1 MHHVRGFLR
10 LMGVVW
16 QDLLAALALVLV
28 IEGMVPFLNPK
39 SLRRMLEMVSQVDD
53 RTLRIMGF
61 VSMLFGVVM
70 LYIVR

>member
-1 MHHVRGFLR
+1 
-10 LMGVVW
+10 MGVVW

-28 IEGMVPFLNPK
+28 IEGMVPFLNPQ